1 MVKAA
6 VTRRQTRT
14 PDAASHGRAAVRKLH
29 VLTYNIHKGFSQFSA
44 RMMIHELRRRLHGLN
59 PDIVFLQEVQGLHE
73 RHAER
78 RHDWP
83 EGGQHDFLAEGV
95 WPDTAYGGNAI
106 YDHGHHGN
114 AILSRF
120 PILSSHNQDI
130 SELRFERRGMLHT
143 ELAVPGWKEPLHCVC
158 VHLGLTAAARRR
170 QMLSLA
176 ERMEEVSP
184 GETPLIIAGD
194 FNDWHNRAG
203 NLIAERLGLVEVFGG
218 LNGQPA
224 RSFPA
229 TLPMFRLDRI
239 YVRGFEI
246 ERAEVHFGRPWSK
259 ISDHAAL
266 SAYIGAK

>member
-1 MVKAA
+1 M
-6 VTRRQTRT
+6 RT
-14 PDAASHGRAAVRKLH
+14 AERPCDAASGVRVWRRVTAAFTTLRLRCFEH
-29 VLTYNIHKGFSQFSA
+29 AFEGSLRQFGF
-44 RMMIHELRRRLHGLN
+44 
-59 PDIVFLQEVQGLHE
+59 V
-73 RHAER
+73 R

-170 QMLSLA
+170 QMLALA